1 MKIYKL
7 IYGLLAATLIVFTSC
22 VSNDE
27 PEFDDADAFV
37 AIQQTTAASSE
48 IGVKLEIPVMLTS
61 LSGLQGSVDFTITPD
76 ETAGAVE
83 GKHYTIGN
91 SSHTLTFNK
100 ENPTQNIVINII
112 DNDVFEGDVK
122 FTIELTNVQ
131 GAKLGANKKCVV
143 TLEDDEHPLAFIL
156 GSYTGT
162 GESYFGG
169 GLDWAGRIEKDP
181 TDLNKVWI
189 YNLVP
194 GGSSS
199 NSPVYGIV
207 NEDKTELLIPVEQ
220 ETAISSSYPHI
231 VLIAFDGETK
241 EELEDNVK
249 CTIAADGTITILD
262 EYGSYVFGDDAM
274 SEGLGWYER
283 VLPGA
288 VLKNSN

>member
-1 MKIYKL
+1 MKLYKL
-7 IYGLLAATLIVFTSC
+7 TYGLIAATLLAFTSC

-37 AIQQTTAASSE
+37 AIQQTTAAKSE
-48 IGVKLEIPVMLTS
+48 TGEVLEIPVMLTS
-61 LSGLQGSVDFTITPD
+61 LAGLQGTVDFTITPD

-91 SSHTLTFNK
+91 SSHTLTFTK
-100 ENPTQNIVINII
+100 EAPTQKIIINII
-112 DNDVFEGDVK
+112 DNDIFEGDVK
-122 FTIELTNVQ
+122 FTIELTNAQ

-156 GSYTGT
+156 GSFSAT

-169 GLDWAGRIEKDP
+169 GLDWTVRLEKDP

-207 NEDKTELLIPVEQ
+207 NEEKTELLIPVEQ

-231 VLIAFDGETK
+231 VLYAYDGETA
-241 EELEDNVK
+241 EFIEDNMK
-249 CTIAADGTITILD
+249 CDIASDGTITIKD
-262 EYGSYVFGDDAM
+262 QFGSYVYGDDAM
-274 SEGLGWYER
+274 TQGLGWYER

-288 VLKNSN
+288 VLKKSN